1 MSRRGIWSSNLGRWF
16 RFGRHGHVFF
26 FGLLGRDGSREAPW
40 LAAWASSST
49 SYGAWNEAMFL
60 PTRSRLWEELVL
72 RTYHGENRPHEAGDG
87 EAARA
92 VFNSGWDGVRRC
104 SGSKDSSGGND
115 VGGGS
120 SSKHHIGMRGFGVA
134 ARRRWRG
141 SVMAAGGWAK
151 FTQDWALFIGV
162 FG

>member
-1 MSRRGIWSSNLGRWF
+1 
-16 RFGRHGHVFF
+16 
-26 FGLLGRDGSREAPW
+26 
-40 LAAWASSST
+40 
-49 SYGAWNEAMFL
+49 
-60 PTRSRLWEELVL
+60 L

-92 VFNSGWDGVRRC
+92 VFNSGSDGVRRC
-104 SGSKDSSGGND
+104 SGSKDSSGGDD

-141 SVMAAGGWAK
+141 SVMAARGWAK